1 MKRFHRIVTALLASS
16 IAGCGGSGDN
26 SATPSGKL
34 ADTVAVPG
42 ITAGSTFSF
51 DLGTVVN
58 GKYYVTDRNNKSV
71 DVIDTHT
78 HALTTITGS
87 GANAFAGCSPTANC
101 VGANNGKSG
110 PDGINWITGTNF
122 LYVGDVDFVRVIDMT
137 TNTVVKSIRVSN
149 IGFRAD
155 EGCYDADDHLYMIS
169 TPDAD
174 QPFAT
179 FINTDTQAVVATVK
193 WVDTNGTPAGGT
205 EQCQYDHASRSFLV
219 NNDATLQN
227 PHGEVDVI
235 PVAAIASLAPGAT
248 ANVFALPGVNRFPLG
263 NCDPTGMDLGPG
275 TDMIVECRQGDAG
288 TQLTTLIVNRTNGA
302 IVATLPVG
310 GGDQVA
316 YVAAT
321 NKYYVA
327 ASRWHETGRND
338 QGGGCTA
345 TNACVPTLFVI
356 DATSRSVVQRVSTG
370 NNAHSVAVDPA
381 TGLVFVPYSSATAP
395 AGCPICT
402 TEQLLNGG
410 VAIYSL

>member
-1 MKRFHRIVTALLASS
+1 MKRLSWMVGASLAFW
-16 IAGCGGSGDN
+16 IAGCGGNGSSSG
-26 SATPSGKL
+26 TPSGKL
-34 ADTVAVPG
+34 ADNVSVPG
-42 ITAGSTFSF
+42 IAAGSTFSF
-51 DLGTVVN
+51 DLGAVVN
-58 GKYYVTDRNNKSV
+58 GKYYVTDRNNKAV
-71 DVIDTHT
+71 DVIDTRT
-78 HALTTITGS
+78 HAITLITGS

-122 LYVGDVDFVRVIDMT
+122 LYVGDVDFVRVVDIT

-155 EGCYDADDHLYMIS
+155 EGCYDPDDHLFMIS

-179 FINTDTQAVVATVK
+179 FINTDTQTVVATIK
-193 WVDTNGTPAGGT
+193 WVDTNGTAAAGN
-205 EQCQYDHASRSFLV
+205 EACAYDHASRSFLV
-219 NNDATLQN
+219 NNDATLAN

-235 PVAAIASLAPGAT
+235 PAASITGLAPGST
-248 ANVFALPGVNRFPLG
+248 ANIFSLAAIKRFPLG
-263 NCDPTGMDLGPG
+263 NCDPTGIDLGPG
-275 TDMIVECRQGDAG
+275 TDMIVECRQGDPGAA
-288 TQLTTLIVNRTNGA
+288 LTTLIVNRTNGA
-302 IVATLPVG
+302 ILATLPVG

-316 YVAAT
+316 YDAGT

-327 ASRWHETGRND
+327 GSRWHESGVND

-345 TNACVPTLFVI
+345 SNLCVPMLFVI
-356 DATSRSVVQRVSTG
+356 DASTRTLVERVAIG

-381 TGLVFVPYSSATAP
+381 SGQVFVPYSSATAP

-402 TEQLLNGG
+402 TQQLLNGG
-410 VAIYSL
+410 VAIYTL